1 MSVLPRCLGTGGANH
16 APIREPY
23 PALRAARGIAILAA
37 KLDLVGICLSAVSAL
52 FLAVQPPAHGLGFHL
67 GFGPG
72 HTKCSRYREL
82 TSRHQNGGR
91 ACMFRTTPRPGEV
104 VNALQEDV
112 SASCNAVRVRSVDG
126 RHCTFDPEQETCHV
140 TVAFRPGYG
149 DGFATPRAALEYA
162 NEKMQ
167 RLLAEYENDRK
178 TASTCEGPAVRSVY
192 RLAASSARDARGQ
205 LRLRDDSRRGAAR
218 RSARHKT
225 RQKARQDDSFLY
237 LSNCL

>member
-1 MSVLPRCLGTGGANH
+1 MRVVM
-16 APIREPY
+16 PY
-23 PALRAARGIAILAA
+23 VFALSMGGIARST
-37 KLDLVGICLSAVSAL
+37 LSKRPV
-52 FLAVQPPAHGLGFHL
+52 
-67 GFGPG
+67 
-72 HTKCSRYREL
+72 
-82 TSRHQNGGR
+82 TS
-91 ACMFRTTPRPGEV
+91 
-104 VNALQEDV
+104 L
-112 SASCNAVRVRSVDG
+112 
-126 RHCTFDPEQETCHV
+126 
-140 TVAFRPGYG
+140 AFRPGYG
-149 DGFATPRAALEYA
+149 DSFATPRAALEYA

-178 TASTCEGPAVRSVY
+178 TASTGEGPAVRSVY